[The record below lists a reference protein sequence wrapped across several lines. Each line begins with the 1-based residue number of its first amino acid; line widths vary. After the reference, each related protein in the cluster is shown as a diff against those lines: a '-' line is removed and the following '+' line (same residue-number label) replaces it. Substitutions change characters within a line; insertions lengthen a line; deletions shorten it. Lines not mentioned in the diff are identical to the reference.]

1 MKWPLMRNNKPLH
14 SLIYVGLMCLFPHI
28 IVSPLYTIPLW
39 YVFTSDSHA
48 AMLMPTPT
56 ATLLRTTVV

>member
-1 MKWPLMRNNKPLH
+1 
-14 SLIYVGLMCLFPHI
+14 MCLFAFGKLFCDFLCWTVVWLFPHI

-39 YVFTSDSHA
+39 YVFTSDNHA